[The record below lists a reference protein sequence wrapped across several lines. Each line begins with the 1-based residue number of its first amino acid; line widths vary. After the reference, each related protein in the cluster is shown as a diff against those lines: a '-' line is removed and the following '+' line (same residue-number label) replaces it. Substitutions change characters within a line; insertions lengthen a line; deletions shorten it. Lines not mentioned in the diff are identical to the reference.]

1 MTAPTETPE
10 PTAPKKKRVKTPR
23 PDEMK
28 AETLEFIN
36 AIDEYKRVNER
47 PFPTWTEIFEIVIAL
62 GYRKPAED

>member
-1 MTAPTETPE
+1 MSAPTETSE
-10 PTAPKKKRVKTPR
+10 SASPKKKRVKTPR

-36 AIDEYKRVNER
+36 AIDEYKRVHER

-62 GYRKPAED
+62 GYRKEEE